1 MKKSLQKVLILR
13 HDVDRKPNQAIKLAK
28 IAFENDVQA
37 TFNFR
42 VLRDRTDNAVIEI
55 AKMGH
60 EIGYHYE
67 DLSIAKGDIN
77 LSIQFLKKI

>member
-1 MKKSLQKVLILR
+1 MKNDFTTQKYSEFLESLLRINFPIYTIIDWIEKKPAKGLILR

-42 VLRDRTDNAVIEI
+42 VWLNFR
-55 AKMGH
+55 
-60 EIGYHYE
+60 
-67 DLSIAKGDIN
+67 
-77 LSIQFLKKI
+77 KKQLLD